1 MPPSKRKA
9 AESTAVVP
17 RTPPRR
23 IELDNLPNASPKT
36 GERATSMRRTS
47 LAAFV
52 QLGNVRQT
60 ESGERLDSMYPT
72 LSVYV
77 PQTSADGRQAVN
89 NAAKYGIPTYAKPLG
104 QNPSHNLLADK
115 NLLCA
120 GKFFTEAKWVN
131 SKEYMA
137 GLPADA
143 YGCLQWNVI
152 NTKHG
157 ELITAE
163 LQSVL
168 TDIGMHRMPTLNM
181 FNMYKIEFL
190 YRRHQSP
197 ADGHRQPK
205 TSDLRARFLRICHR
219 GTHALC

>member
-1 MPPSKRKA
+1 MHL
-9 AESTAVVP
+9 P
-17 RTPPRR
+17 R
-23 IELDNLPNASPKT
+23 
-36 GERATSMRRTS
+36 
-47 LAAFV
+47 LANV
-52 QLGNVRQT
+52 QLQCGVPAWLHLCSWAT
-60 ESGERLDSMYPT
+60 CARLHQG
-72 LSVYV
+72 SVWTQCTRRWACTNV

-205 TSDLRARFLRICHR
+205 ISNLRARFLRICHR